1 MTTKPNKK
9 QYHITVNAEQR
20 AELQKKAIRHAQKN
34 NEIVSWQEYA
44 RRLMFKG

>member
-9 QYHITVNAEQR
+9 QYHITVNAEQK
-20 AELQKKAIRHAQKN
+20 AKLQKDAIISAN
-34 NEIVSWQEYA
+34 NTGEIVTWQEYA